1 MFVFATF
8 HTICIAAGLQ
18 LSLVLLPIDAHA
30 DEPVAVQD
38 ILGAPTVYHLR
49 QTRLQGT
56 VRNVQA
62 LDPYETPS
70 GSRCY
75 GGYLFLLD
83 DDTAVISVAVTGFCG
98 IPLVKDPDVEDGQR
112 VIVDAT
118 IQAPSHGG
126 YALNLKGL
134 KITTDEEGIVQ
145 AIANRITPLP
155 E

>member
-1 MFVFATF
+1 MFHSICLATG
-8 HTICIAAGLQ
+8 IQIALM
-18 LSLVLLPIDAHA
+18 LLPIAALA
-30 DEPVAVQD
+30 DESVTVRD
-38 ILGAPTVYHLR
+38 ILAAPTVYHLR

-56 VRNVQA
+56 VRNVQP
-62 LDPYETPS
+62 LDPYEIPS

-75 GGYLFLLD
+75 GAYLFLLD

-98 IPLVKDPDVEDGQR
+98 IPLVKDPDVEDGER

-126 YALNLKGL
+126 YALSIKGL
-134 KITTDEEGIVQ
+134 KITTEDEGVVQ
-145 AIANRITPLP
+145 AIANRITPLS